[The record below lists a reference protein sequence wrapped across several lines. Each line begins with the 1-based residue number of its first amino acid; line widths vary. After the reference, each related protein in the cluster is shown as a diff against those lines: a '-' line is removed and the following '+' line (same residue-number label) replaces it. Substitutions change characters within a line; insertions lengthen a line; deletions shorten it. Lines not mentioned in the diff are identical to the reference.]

1 MIIVGGYAPSFI
13 YGPLGYILEYDM
25 EQDTMQEMACKT
37 LCMEAKSQYAI
48 SVVDSSDFSKWCL

>member
-25 EQDTMQEMACKT
+25 EQDTMQEIGA
-37 LCMEAKSQYAI
+37 MEARSQYAI

>member
-25 EQDTMQEMACKT
+25 EQDTMQEIGA
-37 LCMEAKSQYAI
+37 MEAKSQYAI
-48 SVVDSSDFSKWCL
+48 SVVDSSDFSKWCLWP